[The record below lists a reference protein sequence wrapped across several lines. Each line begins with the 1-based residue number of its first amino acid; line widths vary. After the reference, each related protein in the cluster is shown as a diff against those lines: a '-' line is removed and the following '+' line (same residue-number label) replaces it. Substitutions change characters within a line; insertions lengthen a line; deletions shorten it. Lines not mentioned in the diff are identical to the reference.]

1 MRGLALACLIGLAAA
16 LPLSGAS
23 AQDKGTLVINV
34 TSDDV
39 WTGQMALN
47 FARRIQEDGG
57 EVVVFLN
64 VRAVSFANRN
74 VPQHTQAA
82 TGKTPHER
90 IQEII
95 GAGGKVYLCP
105 GCTEQ
110 AGLKLEDRIDGVE
123 VGGPEFRA
131 ILLEPNTRIMSY

>member
-1 MRGLALACLIGLAAA
+1 MRRLALTVLMALALA
-16 LPLSGAS
+16 LPLGAAQ
-23 AQDKGTLVINV
+23 AQDDRTLVINL

-39 WTGQMALN
+39 WTGQMAMN

-57 EVVVFLN
+57 NVVVFLN
-64 VRAVSFANRN
+64 VRAVTFANSN

-90 IQEII
+90 IKEII
-95 GAGGKVYLCP
+95 DAGGEVYLCP

-110 AGLKLEDRIDGVE
+110 AGLELDDRIDGVK

-131 ILLEPNTRIMSY
+131 ILMAPDTKIISY

>member
-1 MRGLALACLIGLAAA
+1 MRQFAFMILMAVTLAL
-16 LPLSGAS
+16 PSGAAH
-23 AQDKGTLVINV
+23 AQDERTLVINL

-39 WTGQMALN
+39 WTGQMAMN

-57 EVVVFLN
+57 NVVVFLN
-64 VRAVSFANRN
+64 VRAVAFANRN

-90 IQEII
+90 IKEII
-95 GAGGKVYLCP
+95 DSGGEVYLCP

-110 AGLKLEDRIDGVE
+110 AGLELDDRIDGVK

-131 ILLEPNTRIMSY
+131 ILMAPDTRIMSY